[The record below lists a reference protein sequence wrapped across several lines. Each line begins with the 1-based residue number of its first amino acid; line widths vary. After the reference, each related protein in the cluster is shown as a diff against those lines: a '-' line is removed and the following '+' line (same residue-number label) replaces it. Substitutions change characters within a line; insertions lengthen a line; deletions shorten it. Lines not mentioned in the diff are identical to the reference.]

1 MVRSLRA
8 GLDQYQD
15 PNVQRQI
22 EQIMAQ
28 KVPNNPVKGVQ
39 YIFDR
44 YLAGELRRK
53 DRKQRTAASGALTT
67 GSENQTKII
76 DAIKA
81 QKAVEARPAMGKVSN
96 QELYEMDAAPGG
108 VNANRELYEQ
118 DGGWS
123 NFEDAAPA
131 MAAREASP
139 EIKAQMA
146 RIDPNSGA
154 LYGRSQALAELLRTN
169 PDNPYAQGALLDN
182 AGQLSNRNANLQ
194 LQQMNNQNKL
204 ATIANNRAFS
214 KLTLAEKREYTEG
227 REALKAANASAIE
240 LAKYDRTKLESR
252 NLLKFEDRLKTKQEL
267 RKNYAEAVRD
277 HIKSYQDV
285 GASGNMIPPFPSF
298 EQWSNPRSTGQ
309 PATGQPATG
318 QPATGQPVVRKS
330 LAELKADQAGQIET
344 QKKAAALKSKNIE
357 KMPSRLLS
365 IQSKINKLP
374 MLKKNIEI
382 AKKLASSDYT
392 SGLAGQIFA
401 PFGNT
406 EQYKLNSVSKQIE
419 ATVGIKEL
427 LEVKKQGGTFGA
439 LSEKE
444 LGLLVNAVGSLDT
457 ITDPTIYNA
466 TLDNIMNLYEKG
478 ISQDKTAFKK
488 MYPKEVAPWDKKM
501 TPMQKKISE
510 MTEAQKIDRII
521 ELEKKSRGG
530 F

>member
-108 VNANRELYEQ
+108 VNANRELYEH

-194 LQQMNNQNKL
+194 LQQMKNQNALSTLAGTRAYQANLAEVKRRNELEDAQTEFGMKKKLEEIKLGGKDTRTNLMKNLQAQGLKPGTKLYQDAMAAGLKKGPLVQQVGESAYKKEMGKIRAQKYGKIIESRDDAAKTNFYLSQALAAIDDPIGVASAFTNSIGTFATQLGLRLGDKWEKKLTASQKFQGLMGNILAAKL
-204 ATIANNRAFS
+204 ALQKGPQTNEDANRMERTMANLGNTKEARIFFIKSMTALNNR
-214 KLTLAEKREYTEG
+214 TIE
-227 REALKAANASAIE
+227 KAAFYEN
-240 LAKYDRTKLESR
+240 
-252 NLLKFEDRLKTKQEL
+252 
-267 RKNYAEAVRD
+267 
-277 HIKSYQDV
+277 
-285 GASGNMIPPFPSF
+285 
-298 EQWSNPRSTGQ
+298 W
-309 PATGQPATG
+309 
-318 QPATGQPVVRKS
+318 
-330 LAELKADQAGQIET
+330 ET
-344 QKKAAALKSKNIE
+344 QKGSIKGAEKEWQKSIS
-357 KMPSRLLS
+357 KMPLIAIRKTADGGNQPILY
-365 IQSKINKLP
+365 NEF
-374 MLKKNIEI
+374 LKESQKANP
-382 AKKLASSDYT
+382 AYS
-392 SGLAGQIFA
+392 
-401 PFGNT
+401 
-406 EQYKLNSVSKQIE
+406 NSE
-419 ATVGIKEL
+419 IKEIWI
-427 LEVKKQGGTFGA
+427 KRYG
-439 LSEKE
+439 
-444 LGLLVNAVGSLDT
+444 
-457 ITDPTIYNA
+457 P
-466 TLDNIMNLYEKG
+466 
-478 ISQDKTAFKK
+478 
-488 MYPKEVAPWDKKM
+488 
-501 TPMQKKISE
+501 
-510 MTEAQKIDRII
+510 
-521 ELEKKSRGG
+521 
-530 F
+530 

>member
-1 MVRSLRA
+1 
-8 GLDQYQD
+8 
-15 PNVQRQI
+15 
-22 EQIMAQ
+22 
-28 KVPNNPVKGVQ
+28 
-39 YIFDR
+39 
-44 YLAGELRRK
+44 
-53 DRKQRTAASGALTT
+53 
-67 GSENQTKII
+67 
-76 DAIKA
+76 
-81 QKAVEARPAMGKVSN
+81 MG
-96 QELYEMDAAPGG
+96 G
-108 VNANRELYEQ
+108 
-118 DGGWS
+118 
-123 NFEDAAPA
+123 
-131 MAAREASP
+131 
-139 EIKAQMA
+139 
-146 RIDPNSGA
+146 
-154 LYGRSQALAELLRTN
+154 
-169 PDNPYAQGALLDN
+169 
-182 AGQLSNRNANLQ
+182 
-194 LQQMNNQNKL
+194 
-204 ATIANNRAFS
+204 
-214 KLTLAEKREYTEG
+214 
-227 REALKAANASAIE
+227 LKAANASAIE

-267 RKNYAEAVRD
+267 RKNYAQAVRD
-277 HIKSYQDV
+277 HIKEYRDV

-298 EQWSNPRSTGQ
+298 EQWSNPGSTGQ

-318 QPATGQPVVRKS
+318 QPATGQPAVRKS

-357 KMPSRLLS
+357 KMPSRILS
-365 IQSKINKLP
+365 VQGKINKLP

-510 MTEAQKIDRII
+510 MTEDQKTKRII
-521 ELEKKSRGG
+521 ELQKKSRGG